1 MKRLTDKEVHDGLLV
16 EIFDHLKSAQAAL
29 DAGDVEVLGDAL
41 CEAGFSV
48 CCLLPDACL
57 ESAPGAWFEG
67 GVA

>member
-29 DAGDVEVLGDAL
+29 DSGDLEALGDAL

-48 CCLLPDACL
+48 CCLLPDRYA
-57 ESAPGAWFEG
+57 ESAPGAWFEEG
-67 GVA
+67 MA